1 VSRGEDKSAQ
11 PQRGGRNQPHGGH
24 VTKKLKGV
32 PAPFPQE
39 HLDSMKQH
47 DAANWETLRK
57 LVHPDGDAI
66 ELDIIDGEF
75 VDLTVKQGPHEIC
88 RLAFT
93 GPELDVLVDRL
104 QRARRKVKP

>member
-1 VSRGEDKSAQ
+1 M
-11 PQRGGRNQPHGGH
+11 
-24 VTKKLKGV
+24 TKKLTIV

-39 HLDSMKQH
+39 HLDSIKEH
-47 DAANWETLRK
+47 DDTNWETLRK

-75 VDLTVKQGPHEIC
+75 VGLTVKQGPHEIC

-93 GPELDVLVDRL
+93 GVELDVLIDRL
-104 QRARRKVKP
+104 QHARAKVTP